1 MVAQIVVLSKVMY
14 THTNEHSLL
23 HDNVL
28 IYSIVE
34 ISQEDLFLSSYF
46 NLSPW
51 MMTEQ

>member
-28 IYSIVE
+28 IYSIIQ
-34 ISQEDLFLSSYF
+34 ISQQDLIFIFIPYIKS
-46 NLSPW
+46 
-51 MMTEQ
+51 TDDD